1 MKKKITIIGGLGYI
15 GTELSL
21 LYSGF
26 SRTYDVTIIDNRF
39 ISERVRQLRKWGMKF
54 VQGDILDEEML
65 KNEISNSDIIYHLAG
80 VTDVAYV
87 RDDDS
92 QNDNLINKVGIE
104 GTENIIKFSKQN
116 SKIIFPSSHVVY
128 EGFKDQKKLITED
141 SDVKPELTYSKSK
154 YQSELD
160 LKNSKKNFVILRLA
174 SVHGYSSDT
183 MRINIMP
190 NLFSKI
196 TSQKKT
202 IKLFG
207 GGEQLK
213 CLVGIKDVARAFMFC
228 GENEKISN
236 QIFHVCNENYTVKR
250 VAKLCKEIYPDLN
263 IETTNDEVPNLG
275 YSLDSSKLIEKG
287 FEYRYDLKNSLHE
300 MISNWSVISSRKDL
314 EYTYRG
320 GDDFIDD
327 RGVISN
333 YELTEP
339 INLIGYIESVKGS
352 VRANHYHPVQ
362 EQKCLLI
369 KGKYVSVIKDL
380 IDKKSN
386 IETQIINAGDLSVIK
401 PNVAHTMVFLEDS
414 IFLNLVRGEREHK
427 NYGISHTIPF
437 KLVDN
442 NFKDQIL
449 ENYVLNCMVC
459 GSENLET
466 LLALG
471 KSPLANNLLEESEDD
486 FESYPLEVCYCQEC
500 FNTQLSFNVDPKKMF
515 SNYLYKSS
523 TAEDLVNHFNKASK
537 EYIKN
542 FKLNENSFVVDIGSN
557 DGIGLKYFIKNN
569 IKALGVEPAKNLSKL
584 SNDNGVKTINAYFNN
599 DSVDKILDENGHADL
614 VLASNVFAH
623 SNDLKTIGENAMRL
637 LKPHGIFIL
646 EVQYFIENLKRGD
659 FDNVYHEHFNYWTVS
674 SLNVFFKQLGFP
686 ISKVELINTHGGS
699 IRVYISKESKI
710 FDSSLDKILQEEKII
725 GINDLKTIKN
735 YISTFKNKKGNVFKN
750 LEQFKNKGLNII
762 GYGAPAKATTLLNYL
777 NLNSD
782 IIKNIIEDNPLKFEK
797 FVPGTGIKIISKE
810 KLNYIPDVVIV
821 LAWNYYDS
829 IVAKN
834 QDLIKGGGKFISIK
848 SLFESSYKFQK

>member
-1 MKKKITIIGGLGYI
+1 MKKKISIIGGIGYI

-26 SRTYDVTIIDNRF
+26 SRTYDVTVIDNRF
-39 ISERVRQLRKWGMKF
+39 ISERVTQLRKWGIRF
-54 VQGDILDEEML
+54 VQGDILDKEML
-65 KNEISNSDIIYHLAG
+65 KKEISDSDIIYHLAG
-80 VTDVAYV
+80 ITDVAYV
-87 RDDDS
+87 KSDDS
-92 QNDNLINKVGIE
+92 HNDNLIKDVAIE
-104 GTENIIKFSKQN
+104 GTENIIKFSKQKV
-116 SKIIFPSSHVVY
+116 KIIFPSSHVVY
-128 EGFKDQKKLITED
+128 EGFKKQKKLITED
-141 SDVKPELTYSKSK
+141 SDVKPELTYSKCK

-160 LKNSKKNFVILRLA
+160 LKNSEKNFVILRLA
-174 SVHGYSSDT
+174 SVHGYSTDT
-183 MRINIMP
+183 MRTNIMP

-250 VAKLCKEIYPDLN
+250 VAELCKEISPDLN

-275 YSLDSSKLIEKG
+275 YSLDGSKLTAEG
-287 FEYRYDLKNSLHE
+287 FEYRYDLKNSLNE
-300 MISNWSVISSRKDL
+300 MISNWSVINARKDL

-320 GDDFIDD
+320 GDDYIDD

-380 IDKKSN
+380 IDKNS
-386 IETQIINAGDLSVIK
+386 IVETQIINAGDLSVIK

-437 KLVDN
+437 NLVDN
-442 NFKDQIL
+442 NFKEQIL
-449 ENYVLNCMVC
+449 ESYVLNCRVC
-459 GSENLET
+459 GSENLEI
-466 LLALG
+466 LLSLG
-471 KSPLANNLLEESEDD
+471 KSPLANNLLEKPEDD
-486 FESYPLEVCYCQEC
+486 FESFPLEVCYCKEC
-500 FNTQLSFNVDPKKMF
+500 FNAQLSFNVDPKKMF

-537 EYIKN
+537 EYIKD

-557 DGIGLKYFIKNN
+557 DGIGLKYFIKKN
-569 IKALGVEPAKNLSKL
+569 IKVLGVEPAKNLSNL
-584 SNDNGVKTINAYFNN
+584 SNDSGIKTINAYFNN
-599 DSVDKILDENGHADL
+599 DSVNKILDENGHADL

-637 LKPHGIFIL
+637 LNPQGVFIL

-674 SLNVFFKQLGFP
+674 SLNVFFKKLGFP

-699 IRVYISKESKI
+699 IRVYVSKAKKI
-710 FDSSLDKILQEEKII
+710 FDSSAQNFLLQEAEF
-725 GINDLKTIKN
+725 GINDIKTIKKYGLN
-735 YISTFKNKKGNVFKN
+735 FIAKKDNVHKN
-750 LEQFKNKGLNII
+750 LIEFKNKGLKII
-762 GYGAPAKATTLLNYL
+762 GYGAPAKATTLLNFL
-777 NLNSD
+777 NIDSKILECV
-782 IIKNIIEDNPLKFEK
+782 IEDNPLKIDK
-797 FVPGTGIKIISKE
+797 FIPGTGIQIVSKE
-810 KLNYIPDVVIV
+810 KLNYIPDIVIV
-821 LAWNYYDS
+821 LAWNYFDS
-829 IVAKN
+829 IKSN
-834 QDLIKGGGKFISIK
+834 NRDFQEKGSKFISIK
-848 SLFESSYKFQK
+848 ELFKSNNT